1 MRGSSLPLV
10 WIPARLRVADLPEF
24 RRDEQTL
31 LFSLY
36 RSPMGT
42 ADIAKEKLRCGTV
55 EKSKTDRGA
64 A

>member
-1 MRGSSLPLV
+1 M
-10 WIPARLRVADLPEF
+10 PARLRVTDLPEF

-42 ADIAKEKLRCGTV
+42 ADIAKEKLHCGTV
-55 EKSKTDRGA
+55 EKSKTDHGA